1 MKDVPL
7 IVGLLMPEQARQPWN
22 VGRFMQT
29 LAYFEV
35 LPVISWFQK
44 MLPAFTPPAPPQ
56 LQAGLIFDFR
66 QPVDDLDQTW
76 GVLDDVVMGGASSSS
91 FKAQDETAL
100 FSGIVTTANSGGFA
114 SVRTRNFEPPLDLSN
129 HTGIELQVKG
139 DGQRYKFLMRD
150 EDSWD
155 SVAYAYSFDTEA
167 DQWKT
172 VQIPFADMTAVF
184 RAKTVPDAAPINQER
199 IRSLQLMLSKFEYDG
214 QLNSSFQPGE
224 FKLYVRSIGVY

>member
-1 MKDVPL
+1 MS
-7 IVGLLMPEQARQPWN
+7 EQTRQPWN

-29 LAYFEV
+29 LTYFEV

-66 QPVDDLDQTW
+66 QPMKDLDQTW
-76 GVLDDVVMGGASSSS
+76 GVLDDVVMGGASTSSLQL
-91 FKAQDETAL
+91 QDETAL
-100 FSGIVTTANSGGFA
+100 FSGTVTTANSGGFA

-155 SVAYAYSFDTEA
+155 SVAYAYSFDTTA

-172 VQIPFADMTAVF
+172 VQIPFTEMTAVF
-184 RAKTVPDAAPINQER
+184 RAKTVPDASPINQKQ
-199 IRSLQLMLSKFEYDG
+199 IRSLQLMLSKFEYNG
-214 QLNSSFQPGE
+214 QLNPSFQPGE
-224 FKLYVRSIGVY
+224 FRLCVQTIGVY

>member
-1 MKDVPL
+1 MS
-7 IVGLLMPEQARQPWN
+7 EQARQPWN

-29 LAYFEV
+29 LTYFEA

-56 LQAGLIFDFR
+56 LQAGMIFDFR
-66 QPVDDLDQTW
+66 QPIADLDQTW

-91 FKAQDETAL
+91 FQAKDGAAL

-114 SVRTRNFEPPLDLSN
+114 SVRTRNFEPPLDLNN
-129 HTGIELQVKG
+129 HSGIELQVKG

-167 DQWKT
+167 DQWQT
-172 VQIPFADMTAVF
+172 VQIPFTEMTAVF
-184 RAKTVPDAAPINQER
+184 RAKTVPDASSINQGQV
-199 IRSLQLMLSKFEYDG
+199 RSLQLMLSKFEYDG
-214 QLNSSFQPGE
+214 DLNPSFQPGE
-224 FKLYVRSIGVY
+224 FKLCVQSIGVY

>member
-1 MKDVPL
+1 MS
-7 IVGLLMPEQARQPWN
+7 EQARQPWN

-29 LAYFEV
+29 LAYFEA
-35 LPVISWFQK
+35 LPIVSWFQK

-66 QPVDDLDQTW
+66 QLADLDSTW
-76 GVLDDVVMGGASSSS
+76 GVLDDVVMGGASASS
-91 FKAQDETAL
+91 FQAEAGAAL

-114 SVRTRNFEPPLDLSN
+114 SVRTRNFEPPLDLSAQ
-129 HTGIELQVKG
+129 GGVELQVKG

-150 EDSWD
+150 QDSWD

-167 DQWKT
+167 DQWQT
-172 VQIPFADMTAVF
+172 VRIPFTEMTAVF
-184 RAKTVPDAAPINQER
+184 RAKTVPDAPPINQGR

-214 QLNSSFQPGE
+214 ELNPNFQPGK
-224 FKLYVRSIGVY
+224 FKLYVQSIGVYSGVRID